1 MKAAEGLFEDCER
14 NFSRSI
20 IGSLLPFQNKRPV
33 APALWAER
41 RAMWVGCDSRFADQ
55 QCSRSGVEGRIPVEV
70 QREALGD
77 WSAVRPVDA
86 AESSRS
92 WDAPAALHLLS
103 IECRPGPRFM
113 GALIRLRCQEKTSG
127 GLCSPSGVIR
137 QRYPAGTV
145 TNSQEAIHD
154 FSNTL
159 ELQRR
164 NLPGL
169 G

>member
-1 MKAAEGLFEDCER
+1 
-14 NFSRSI
+14 
-20 IGSLLPFQNKRPV
+20 
-33 APALWAER
+33 
-41 RAMWVGCDSRFADQ
+41 
-55 QCSRSGVEGRIPVEV
+55 VEV

-103 IECRPGPRFM
+103 IECRPGPRPRFM